1 MTGDKADVKDNGG
14 DRVDEQVTTSPEWKL
29 NLSQMQTGLA
39 PRVHWA
45 ISPLGKGGV
54 ASLQEASENDPSGS
68 NNAPLVSS
76 GSSSSSL
83 KERDLQFGMGL
94 QRRAERLLDLKK
106 QDSRERK
113 GVQCLY

>member
-1 MTGDKADVKDNGG
+1 MIGDDGKT
-14 DRVDEQVTTSPEWKL
+14 VDEDKEPTENVATSPEWKL

-45 ISPLGKGGV
+45 ISPLAKGS
-54 ASLQEASENDPSGS
+54 ASLQEANENEPCGS
-68 NNAPLVSS
+68 NNTFLVSS
-76 GSSSSSL
+76 GSSSSL

-106 QDSRERK
+106 QDTRERK
-113 GVQCLY
+113 GVQL